1 MEYQKLIN
9 LLDNLA
15 NQPSQFRARNWVE
28 INDDSHGKYD
38 TGNLIRFITSVI
50 RSILCEY
57 SNACIHVKGTITI
70 PNTAATGTATNDA
83 RKKWYLKILLHLV
96 IA

>member
-28 INDDSHGKYD
+28 INDDSHEKYD

-83 RKKWYLKILLHLV
+83 RKK
-96 IA
+96 